1 MFKVIAIS
9 LIIANG
15 DLVLVEDN
23 NTVSCEDLFNKIYKK
38 YENKN
43 HSIVGYICE
52 KEEL

>member
-23 NTVSCEDLFNKIYKK
+23 NMVSCEDLFNKIIKK

-52 KEEL
+52 KGE